1 MALEVASFIGQL
13 DKTWPVTGDQ
23 IAQGDDQIRLLKAT
37 LQKTFPGMM
46 GEVLRV
52 VGKASGFTPSVDEST
67 VIYNCTAAIT
77 VTLPAL
83 GGVVA
88 GTYWFVNA
96 GNGAV
101 TLAPSSA
108 ETVNGAATVTVA
120 SGTWALITKASSTN
134 WVTLGIPA
142 MTAAAI
148 VAALG
153 TTAVTN
159 ATNAVNAT
167 TAANGGVTSVN
178 GQTGAV
184 TVPSGVT
191 SVNGNSGAVTAA
203 QIAAAAVAGLGY
215 TPYGD
220 NIVPVSSPSTI
231 IHGAA
236 TNSVTGY
243 TSTKACELVV
253 LCTGTVRVYM
263 TITPPLGGSGTGY
276 GRLYKNGVAYAAEVS
291 RENSSGPITVS
302 YDVPVERGDLI
313 QLYLRSAASG
323 DTTRGKL
330 AIASSVNMIIV
341 GTTS

>member
-37 LQKTFPGMM
+37 LQKTFPGMK

-101 TLAPSSA
+101 TLTPSSA

-134 WVTLGIPA
+134 WIALGIPA

-153 TTAVTN
+153 TTPVAK
-159 ATNAVNAT
+159 ATD
-167 TAANGGVTSVN
+167 ANTLDGYDSANFARIVN
-178 GQTGAV
+178 GVAVSAGAV
-184 TVPSGVT
+184 TISVGVT
-191 SVNGNSGAVTAA
+191 TVNGNDGAITAA
-203 QIAAAAVAGLGY
+203 QIAAAATAGYGY
-215 TPYGD
+215 TPADSAHTHSAHTHSEY
-220 NIVPVSSPSTI
+220 VSTNMTHGAVGSLCFASRTSGTTAIAAGGTIAGSSLAPASIEATANMTSAPSTDTMVNTSGTLSGTWQCLGFSPSVYSE
-231 IHGAA
+231 HNA
-236 TNSVTGY
+236 TLWQRIS
-243 TSTKACELVV
+243 
-253 LCTGTVRVYM
+253 
-263 TITPPLGGSGTGY
+263 
-276 GRLYKNGVAYAAEVS
+276 
-291 RENSSGPITVS
+291 
-302 YDVPVERGDLI
+302 
-313 QLYLRSAASG
+313 
-323 DTTRGKL
+323 
-330 AIASSVNMIIV
+330 
-341 GTTS
+341 

>member
-101 TLAPSSA
+101 TLTPSSA

-120 SGTWALITKASSTN
+120 SGTWALVTKASATN
-134 WVTLGIPA
+134 WISLGIPA

-153 TTAVTN
+153 TTPVAK
-159 ATNAVNAT
+159 ATD
-167 TAANGGVTSVN
+167 ANTLDGYDSANFARTVN
-178 GQTGAV
+178 GVAVSAGAV
-184 TVPSGVT
+184 TISVGVT
-191 SVNGNSGAVTAA
+191 TVNGEAGAITAA
-203 QIAAAAVAGLGY
+203 QIAAAATAGYGYTPADSTHTHSDYVSTNMTHGAVGSLCFARLYQASTGTISLHAGQTVAGSALTPAGGRLSGTTASFDEGGSALSGTWRGLGY
-215 TPYGD
+215 AYA
-220 NIVPVSSPSTI
+220 S
-231 IHGAA
+231 
-236 TNSVTGY
+236 
-243 TSTKACELVV
+243 
-253 LCTGTVRVYM
+253 R
-263 TITPPLGGSGTGY
+263 PPSGTNVLGY
-276 GRLYKNGVAYAAEVS
+276 SLFQRIS
-291 RENSSGPITVS
+291 
-302 YDVPVERGDLI
+302 
-313 QLYLRSAASG
+313 
-323 DTTRGKL
+323 
-330 AIASSVNMIIV
+330 
-341 GTTS
+341 